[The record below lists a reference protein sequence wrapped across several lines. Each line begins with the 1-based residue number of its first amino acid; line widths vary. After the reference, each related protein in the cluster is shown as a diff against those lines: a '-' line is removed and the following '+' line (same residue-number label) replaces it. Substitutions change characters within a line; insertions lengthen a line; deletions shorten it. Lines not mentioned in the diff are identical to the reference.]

1 MLTPV
6 SRRLVVQGIGSPC
19 VECAP
24 DAPGLAAEEAVVF
37 IHGNPGS
44 SEDWRALV
52 GHVGRFARAL
62 AVDMPGFGQADKP
75 DDFDYTVAG
84 YARHLESLLAAL
96 GVTRVHLVLHDF
108 GGAWGLAWAARNPAR
123 VASVSLFNIG
133 ILPGYRWHFMA
144 RLWRTPL
151 LGELVQASTTEFGFR
166 QLLKIGNPRGLP
178 SDFVARMYRDYD
190 KGTRRAVLR
199 LYRATGP
206 EEVERFSAD
215 VLAALRPHQIP
226 AVVIWGQRDIFIPSR
241 YAEVQREVFPDLRT
255 VMLADSGHW
264 AFADNP
270 SACADALGGF
280 LRRQFLSTTP

>member
-1 MLTPV
+1 MPEPV
-6 SRRLVVQGIGSPC
+6 SRSLIVQGLAAPC
-19 VECAP
+19 LESAP
-24 DAPGLAAEEAVVF
+24 DAATFTADEAVVF

-44 SEDWRALV
+44 SEDWRNLV
-52 GHVGRFARAL
+52 AHVGRFARAI

-75 DDFDYTVAG
+75 ENFDYTVAG
-84 YARHLESLLAAL
+84 YARHLDAMLGVL

-108 GGAWGLAWAARNPAR
+108 GGAWGLAWAARNPTR

-144 RLWRTPL
+144 RLWRTPW
-151 LGELVQASTTEFGFR
+151 LGEFVQATTTGFGFR
-166 QLLKIGNPRGLP
+166 QLLKLGNPRGLP
-178 SDFVARMYRDYD
+178 PAFVERMYRDYD
-190 KGTRRAVLR
+190 AGTRRAVLR

-226 AVVIWGQRDIFIPSR
+226 ALVVWGQRDIFIPAR
-241 YAEVQREVFPDLRT
+241 YAEIQREVFPDLRT
-255 VMLADSGHW
+255 VLLADSGHW

-270 SACADALGGF
+270 DACAEALGNF
-280 LRRQFLSTTP
+280 LRRQISDAQA